1 MVDKIV
7 KFHGQLLNKS
17 VLSEEMS
24 EWLEW
29 DNSLPEDTRLAV
41 SAIPQTCWM
50 QVVFQVLNMQKQ

>member
-1 MVDKIV
+1 MVDKVV

-17 VLSEEMS
+17 VLSEETL

-50 QVVFQVLNMQKQ
+50 